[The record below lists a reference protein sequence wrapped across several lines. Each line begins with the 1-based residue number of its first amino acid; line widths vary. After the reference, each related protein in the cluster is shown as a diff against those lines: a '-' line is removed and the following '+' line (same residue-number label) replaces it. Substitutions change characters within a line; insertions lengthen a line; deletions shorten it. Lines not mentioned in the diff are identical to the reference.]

1 MSARSLALTCDLA
14 ERETPTSF
22 AARLA
27 IRNMSGGAQ
36 EFCRDMGLDWKA
48 LIRGETTEI
57 FRLAGL
63 ARADETALQRNAFK
77 ILSHGHLRIG
87 CEEVRAASLLRAQI
101 RVCPM
106 CLVERVA
113 AHGFVGA
120 YRPTDWQFLSIRT
133 CACHGVPLTRL
144 PSEPAPMQNYD
155 FGFIIQKNWAKIEE
169 TAPKVPRWKPS
180 NLEIYLRKRL
190 SGWKG
195 RCWIDQMPLSI
206 IAKAA
211 EVLGARVEFGPSI
224 TANALG
230 EEQWHH
236 AGNCGFDILYNGHD
250 CLQRALFDLMGKF
263 EGGSGFHNRDL
274 GIFYIWLNRAR
285 RYPGIETIKNLVLDH
300 IVQNYPLEPG
310 VMVLG
315 QRIEQPRCV
324 TWTNARRRLGVR
336 RERMTYLVGD
346 LTGSANTPGNKPMNL
361 TSLQIDALQA
371 KMNDMISITDAEKIL
386 GCEYELV
393 VRFVESGMLSRW
405 GEAST
410 RPYLS
415 REEVEALVAPV
426 RTLDGA
432 SDTLNLKPMERICV
446 ITKARAHEIYKC
458 FLEGKLK
465 TAFRDTTKAGL
476 RSLLLDPVEVKFSLP
491 VQDKTDP
498 TMLDVAARLKTN
510 AKTLRYLAQSGELRI
525 YRARDATTRGL
536 QSYVGEDELR
546 QFQAK
551 FMTIGEVGDF
561 FDMHSGPLSVKLDAL
576 GLRPRRVPA
585 RVSRI
590 YQRVDIERLSTSYW
604 RKL

>member
-1 MSARSLALTCDLA
+1 
-14 ERETPTSF
+14 
-22 AARLA
+22 
-27 IRNMSGGAQ
+27 
-36 EFCRDMGLDWKA
+36 
-48 LIRGETTEI
+48 
-57 FRLAGL
+57 
-63 ARADETALQRNAFK
+63 
-77 ILSHGHLRIG
+77 
-87 CEEVRAASLLRAQI
+87 
-101 RVCPM
+101 
-106 CLVERVA
+106 
-113 AHGFVGA
+113 
-120 YRPTDWQFLSIRT
+120 
-133 CACHGVPLTRL
+133 
-144 PSEPAPMQNYD
+144 
-155 FGFIIQKNWAKIEE
+155 
-169 TAPKVPRWKPS
+169 
-180 NLEIYLRKRL
+180 
-190 SGWKG
+190 
-195 RCWIDQMPLSI
+195 
-206 IAKAA
+206 
-211 EVLGARVEFGPSI
+211 
-224 TANALG
+224 
-230 EEQWHH
+230 
-236 AGNCGFDILYNGHD
+236 
-250 CLQRALFDLMGKF
+250 
-263 EGGSGFHNRDL
+263 
-274 GIFYIWLNRAR
+274 
-285 RYPGIETIKNLVLDH
+285 
-300 IVQNYPLEPG
+300 
-310 VMVLG
+310 
-315 QRIEQPRCV
+315 
-324 TWTNARRRLGVR
+324 
-336 RERMTYLVGD
+336 MTYLVGD

-561 FDMHSGPLSVKLDAL
+561 FDMHSGPLSVKLDTL

-590 YQRVDIERLSTSYW
+590 YQRADIERLSTSYW